1 MSLIEQLSK
10 RTNLPL
16 DSIQKYAK
24 TCPVRYKVYSI
35 PKRNGKGFR
44 VIAQPSAPVKALQR
58 ELVSILEDYILVHEC
73 AMAYR
78 EGVSIFDNASKHKDN
93 DYLLKMDFKDFFPS
107 IDPATVLGLIMSQCP
122 VAEKSDTLYLLSI
135 LCRKPRGSDRFIV
148 SIGAPSS
155 PFISNAYM
163 YVFDDI
169 LSKLLVDKGIS
180 YTRYADDLTFSTR
193 KKGALFEVPALVK
206 KVLVDSG
213 YRTIRVNEEK
223 TVFSSK
229 KHNRHV
235 TGLVLTNDGR
245 VSLGRSKKRE
255 IRTLIFKYLH
265 GELSKPEVE
274 SLKGLA
280 SHARHIEPEFW
291 ERLKSKYGIDDSF
304 FKL

>member
-1 MSLIEQLSK
+1 MSLIEELSE

-35 PKRNGKGFR
+35 PKRNGKGMR

-58 ELVSILEDYILVHEC
+58 ELVSILEDYMPIHES

-78 EGVSIFDNASKHKDN
+78 DEISIFDNANKHKNN

-107 IDPATVLGLIMSQCP
+107 IDPGTVLGLIMSTCP
-122 VAEKSDTLYLLSI
+122 VAEKSDIIYLLSI
-135 LCRKPRGSDRFIV
+135 LCRRQKGSDKFLV

-155 PFISNAYM
+155 PFISNIYM
-163 YVFDDI
+163 YAFDNI
-169 LSKLLVDKGIS
+169 LNERLVEKGIV
-180 YTRYADDLTFSTR
+180 YTRYADDLTFSTKNR
-193 KKGALFEVPALVK
+193 GALFEVPELVK
-206 KVLVDSG
+206 KTLADSG
-213 YRTIRVNEEK
+213 YKTIRINNEK

-235 TGLVLTNDGR
+235 TGLVLTNDGGI
-245 VSLGRSKKRE
+245 SLGRSKKRE

-265 GELSKPEVE
+265 GELSKPEVD
-274 SLKGLA
+274 SLKGLV
-280 SHARHIEPEFW
+280 SHARYIEPEFW
-291 ERLKSKYGIDDSF
+291 QRLKNKYGIDDSF
-304 FKL
+304 FKS

>member
-58 ELVSILEDYILVHEC
+58 ELVSILEGYVSVHDC

-107 IDPATVLGLIMSQCP
+107 IDPTTVLGLIMSQCP
-122 VAEKSDTLYLLSI
+122 IAERGDIPYLLSI
-135 LCRKPRGSDRFIV
+135 LCRRPRGSDNFVI

-163 YVFDDI
+163 YAFDEA
-169 LSKLLVDKGIS
+169 LTKLLADKGIS
-180 YTRYADDLTFSTR
+180 YTRYADDLTFSTIE
-193 KKGALFEVPALVK
+193 KGTLFEVPALVK
-206 KVLVDSG
+206 RVLVDSG
-213 YRTIRVNEEK
+213 YKTIKVNDEK

-245 VSLGRSKKRE
+245 VSLGRPKKRE
-255 IRTLIFKYLH
+255 IRTLIFKYLN

-280 SHARHIEPEFW
+280 SHARHVEPEFW
-291 ERLKSKYGIDDSF
+291 ERLKSKYGIDESF
-304 FKL
+304 FKS